1 MVLRVLIKVAGALML
16 LGAAGGSAYA
26 QYNVQHQAPVAIERN
41 SVNNLE
47 FIIPGISQA
56 EIQDAIFF
64 YRYDGDFSYQQQEV
78 RFQNQAFRVQFNV
91 DNPSAGMV
99 EYYFEVRLTSGEIL
113 SFPANMANEN
123 PVQVEIV
130 NSLDEEKPK
139 LEQMDYSILSPLPG
153 NGVTSND
160 VLIAIA
166 LFYDAQA
173 IAPGEFKLF
182 LNDQDVSEEA
192 DIGDYYISYIPL
204 GLSAGAYSI
213 ALEYET
219 EDQTYLVTEWQFSVV
234 EPGMASFTG
243 FGAPTQ
249 TLQATAELTARN
261 QVIAGDINNAYTGR
275 TRISGGKGDLSY
287 SAHGYLTT
295 QESARL
301 QPQNRYG
308 VNVTYGDI
316 LNFEA
321 GHVYPSMSQFTIS
334 GRRVHGINSSVHLL
348 DQRLNFQFLYGELD
362 RSISNQYDS
371 LKVEPIVN
379 NSGEV
384 VDRNYF
390 LTYQNGGRGTFTR
403 KVTGGR
409 IGIGNEQKIQFGLHA
424 IKIQDDTTS
433 IFNVQDYRDILLS
446 NIVLNN
452 NLSPTDRDSL
462 VANPDELQVSGGN
475 INPRDNIVAGGD
487 LKMAFLNNRLRF
499 NSEAVV
505 SALNNDIYGGPLNV
519 ERADDLGFEIGH
531 GTADI
536 LQQLSWLIIVN
547 ENMNTLPFRISEDE
561 NGELATDIFF
571 PTSILAG
578 NSEVS
583 YRQQNNNV
591 RLQYRWIGPNFYSLA
606 NSTIRKDVAGFTLT
620 DRLNLLS
627 NRLYITLG
635 YENLNNNV
643 SGTRN
648 STTNTTT
655 YRTSTSWYP
664 VDRSL
669 PRVTVGF
676 RYRVRDNDVER
687 ENFLLPPNLVD
698 AALQNV
704 RQEIRTID
712 GQDSLVTLVMPTAR
726 MNQTVN
732 FNTSITQQFDFL
744 DARNDVSVNFT
755 SLNTTDEMFA
765 YGDIS
770 STALSLSLNSR
781 FREMP
786 LETQVGFTYNNTQ
799 SGSGQSDI
807 NIAGFYVGG
816 NYRLLDNRLSVNG
829 RLAVTGNNIASRQLL
844 IRDYN
849 DPSTPKDDYYVLGN
863 NVSENNFKT
872 YVLQAG
878 AQFDIDENQGL
889 IFDANLTNVT
899 GRGNANDRIV
909 QLRYVFRF

>member
-1 MVLRVLIKVAGALML
+1 MKAIGALVLI
-16 LGAAGGSAYA
+16 GAAGVSAYA
-26 QYNVQHQAPVAIERN
+26 QYNVQHQAPVALERN
-41 SVNNLE
+41 SINNLE
-47 FIIPGISQA
+47 FSIPGISQA
-56 EIQDAIFF
+56 DIQDAVFF

-78 RFQNQAFRVQFNV
+78 RFQNQVFRVQFNP
-91 DNPSAGMV
+91 DNPSAGLV
-99 EYYFEVRLTSGEIL
+99 EYYFEVRLISGEIIT
-113 SFPANMANEN
+113 FPASSPNQN
-123 PVQVEIV
+123 PVEVEIV
-130 NSLDEEKPK
+130 ESLDEDKPR

-160 VLIAIA
+160 ALIAIA
-166 LFYDAQA
+166 LFYDAET
-173 IAPGEFKLF
+173 IVPGEFKLI

-192 DIGDYYISYIPL
+192 DIGNYYISYIPV
-204 GLSAGAYSI
+204 GLSSGSYTI
-213 ALEYET
+213 AVEYET
-219 EDQTYLVTEWQFSVV
+219 DNETYLITEWQFSVV

-243 FGAPTQ
+243 FGTPSQ

-261 QVIAGDINNAYTGR
+261 QVIAGNINNAYTGR
-275 TRISGGKGDLSY
+275 TRISGRNGDLSY

-316 LNFEA
+316 LNFDA

-334 GRRVHGINSSVHLL
+334 GRRVHGINTSVHLL

-362 RSISNQYDS
+362 RNISNQYDS
-371 LKVEPIVN
+371 LKVDPIVN

-390 LTYQNGGRGTFTR
+390 LTYQNGGRGTFSR

-446 NIVLNN
+446 NITLNN
-452 NLSPTDRDSL
+452 NLSPSDRDSL
-462 VANPDELQVSGGN
+462 IANPDELQVSGGK
-475 INPRDNIVAGGD
+475 IRPRDNIVAGGD
-487 LKMAFLNNRLRF
+487 LKMSFLNNRLRF

-519 ERADDLGFEIGH
+519 ERADELGFDIGQ

-536 LQQLSWLIIVN
+536 LQQLSWLIIIN

-561 NGELATDIFF
+561 NGDLTTNTFF

-583 YRQQNNNV
+583 YRQQNNNL

-627 NRLYITLG
+627 NRLYVTLG

-664 VDRSL
+664 VDRNL

-687 ENFLLPPNLVD
+687 ENFLLPDNLVD
-698 AALQNV
+698 AAVQNV
-704 RQEIRTID
+704 RQERRIVN

-726 MNQTVN
+726 MNQTFN

-744 DARNDVSVNFT
+744 NARNDASINFT
-755 SLNTTDEMFA
+755 SLNTTDQVFA
-765 YGDIS
+765 YGDLS
-770 STALSLSLNSR
+770 STAISLSLNSR

-786 LETQVGFTYNNTQ
+786 LETQVGFTYNNTK

-816 NYRLLDNRLSVNG
+816 NYRLLENRLSVNG
-829 RLAVTGNNIASRQLL
+829 RLAITGNNISNRPLL
-844 IRDYN
+844 IEDYN
-849 DPSTPKDDYYVLGN
+849 DPTTPRDDYYVLGN
-863 NVSENNFKT
+863 TADENNFQT

-878 AQFDIDENQGL
+878 AQFDIDENHGL
-889 IFDANLTNVT
+889 IFDANLTNVS

>member
-1 MVLRVLIKVAGALML
+1 MKMVGALVL
-16 LGAAGGSAYA
+16 LGAAGSSSYA
-26 QYNVQHQAPVAIERN
+26 QFNVQHQAPVAIERN
-41 SVNNLE
+41 SIINLE
-47 FIIPGISQA
+47 FRIPGISQSEVQEA
-56 EIQDAIFF
+56 VLF
-64 YRYDGDFSYQQQEV
+64 YRYDGSFSYQQQEV
-78 RFQNQAFRVQFNV
+78 SFQNQIFRVQFNA
-91 DNPSAGMV
+91 DNPSAALL
-99 EYYFEVRLTSGEIL
+99 EYYFEVRLTSGEL
-113 SFPANMANEN
+113 RTFPANTPNVN
-123 PVQVEIV
+123 PVEVEIV
-130 NSLDEEKPK
+130 ESLEEEKPS
-139 LEQMDYSILSPLPG
+139 LEQMDYTILSPIPG
-153 NGVTSND
+153 NGIANND

-166 LFYDAQA
+166 LFYD
-173 IAPGEFKLF
+173 IDVISSGEFKLY

-192 DIGDYYISYIPL
+192 DIGDYYISYLPP
-204 GLSAGAYSI
+204 GLSTGSYSI

-219 EDQTYLVTEWQFSVV
+219 EDETYLITEWQFSVV
-234 EPGMASFTG
+234 EPGMATFAG
-243 FGAPTQ
+243 FGTTTQ
-249 TLQATAELTARN
+249 TLRASAEFTARN

-275 TRISGGKGDLSY
+275 TRISGGSGDLRY
-287 SAHGYLTT
+287 SAYGYLTT

-348 DQRLNFQFLYGELD
+348 DSKLNFQFLYGELD
-362 RSISNQYDS
+362 RNITNQYDS
-371 LKVEPIVN
+371 LKVDPVLN

-390 LTYQNGGRGTFTR
+390 LTYQDGGRGTFSR

-409 IGIGNEQKIQFGLHA
+409 IGIGNEQKVQFGLHA

-433 IFNVQDYRDILLS
+433 IFNAQDYRDILSS
-446 NIVLNN
+446 NISLNN
-452 NLSPTDRDSL
+452 NLSPEDRDSL
-462 VANPDELQVSGGN
+462 IANPDELQISGGK
-475 INPRDNIVAGGD
+475 IRPRDNIVAGGD

-519 ERADDLGFEIGH
+519 ERADDIGFDIEQ

-536 LQQLSWLIIVN
+536 LQQLSWLIIIN
-547 ENMNTLPFRISEDE
+547 ENMNTLPFRLSEDD
-561 NGELATDIFF
+561 NGDLVTGAFF

-583 YRQQNNNV
+583 YRQQMNNF

-620 DRLNLLS
+620 DRLNLLE
-627 NRLYITLG
+627 NRLYVTLG

-648 STTNTTT
+648 STTNTST

-664 VDRSL
+664 IDRSL

-676 RYRVRDNDVER
+676 RYRVRDNDVQR
-687 ENFLLPPNLVD
+687 ENFLLPATLTD
-698 AALQNV
+698 AAVQNI
-704 RQEIRTID
+704 RQERRTIN
-712 GQDSLVTLVMPTAR
+712 GQDSLVTLVTATPR
-726 MNQTVN
+726 MNQTIN
-732 FNTSITQQFDFL
+732 FNTSVTQQFDFL
-744 DARNDVSVNFT
+744 NARNDASINFT
-755 SLNTTDEMFA
+755 SLNTTDQAFA
-765 YGDIS
+765 YGDIT
-770 STALSLSLNSR
+770 STAISLSLNSR

-786 LETQVGFTYNNTQ
+786 LETQVGFTYNNTR
-799 SGSGQSDI
+799 SGGGQSDI

-816 NYRLLDNRLSVNG
+816 NYRLLENRLSVNG
-829 RLAVTGNNIASRQLL
+829 RLAITGNNISNRPLL
-844 IRDYN
+844 VEDYN
-849 DPSTPKDDYYVLGN
+849 DPTTIRDDYYVLGN
-863 NVSENNFKT
+863 TVDENNFQT

-878 AQFDIDENQGL
+878 AQFDIDENHGL
-889 IFDANLTNVT
+889 IFDANLTNVS
-899 GRGNANDRIV
+899 GRNNANDRIV